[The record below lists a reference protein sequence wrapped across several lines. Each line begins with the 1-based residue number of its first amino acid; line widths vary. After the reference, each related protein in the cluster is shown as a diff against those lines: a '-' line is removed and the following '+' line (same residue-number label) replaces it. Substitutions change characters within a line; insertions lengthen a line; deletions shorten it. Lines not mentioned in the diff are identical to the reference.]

1 MNTNQRIIIYNNRM
15 ELVPSWKG
23 GNMILYQIHAIKE
36 NKMNRRKID
45 YDTAWS
51 NQFWFSNEEDA
62 LSYCKTM
69 QQVGYFKD
77 YDALWIIKYHF
88 KTRKVIDNFKLVGK
102 NDYYKYDMIYQKSLL
117 I

>member
-1 MNTNQRIIIYNNRM
+1 
-15 ELVPSWKG
+15 
-23 GNMILYQIHAIKE
+23 MILYQIHAIKE

-77 YDALWIIKYHF
+77 YDA
-88 KTRKVIDNFKLVGK
+88 
-102 NDYYKYDMIYQKSLL
+102 
-117 I
+117 